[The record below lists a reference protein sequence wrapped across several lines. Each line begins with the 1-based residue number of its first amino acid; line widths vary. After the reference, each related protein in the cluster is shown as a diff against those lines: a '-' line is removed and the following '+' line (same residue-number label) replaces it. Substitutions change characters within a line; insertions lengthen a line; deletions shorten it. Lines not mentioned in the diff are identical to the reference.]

1 MIYMTLDTPEKQYLI
16 DRLYSRYEQMM
27 YKIAFTILNNRLD
40 AEDAVHNAFLKIIQ
54 SSGLSAIEGL
64 DASAEKSYIAIAAKN
79 AAIDCFNSRK
89 KKSADN
95 IELHFADKSVSPE
108 EVVFTEMEVERVER
122 AMLKLP
128 SNDYKILYFSV
139 VLGLENKEISA
150 RLNIKEGAVRQ
161 RIHRAKIKL
170 KNILK
175 KEEEFVHDK

>member
-1 MIYMTLDTPEKQYLI
+1 M
-16 DRLYSRYEQMM
+16 
-27 YKIAFTILNNRLD
+27 A
-40 AEDAVHNAFLKIIQ
+40 
-54 SSGLSAIEGL
+54 
-64 DASAEKSYIAIAAKN
+64 
-79 AAIDCFNSRK
+79 
-89 KKSADN
+89 
-95 IELHFADKSVSPE
+95 
-108 EVVFTEMEVERVER
+108 
-122 AMLKLP
+122 